1 MANELNIT
9 QDFRTMTLNLPADT
23 VTVQLVVKTMKG
35 QYGFCQNNNHC
46 ETSFN
51 PWSEDLQPTESFM
64 KVVREMQI
72 KPDKFY
78 LENAMHQTLCE
89 NYGFNN
95 YMPKVLVYGQLPPQ
109 DNNDENR
116 QTQSPCPSNWSDDLY
131 VVDDNNDENME
142 QTDQPTDQP
151 TTLTGTRVPQDIL
164 ADTSTTLRL
173 PQTMP
178 QVLKIQKQNGKTK
191 QKTRPPYATWTWKK
205 SQKQDGPEQK

>member
-9 QDFRTMTLNLPADT
+9 QDFRTMTLNLPTDM
-23 VTVQLVVKTMKG
+23 VTVQVVVKSLKG

-72 KPDKFY
+72 KSDKFY

-89 NYGFNN
+89 YHGFNN
-95 YMPKVLVYGQLPPQ
+95 YMPNVLEYGQLPPQ

-116 QTQSPCPSNWSDDLY
+116 
-131 VVDDNNDENME
+131 
-142 QTDQPTDQP
+142 
-151 TTLTGTRVPQDIL
+151 
-164 ADTSTTLRL
+164 
-173 PQTMP
+173 
-178 QVLKIQKQNGKTK
+178 
-191 QKTRPPYATWTWKK
+191 
-205 SQKQDGPEQK
+205 